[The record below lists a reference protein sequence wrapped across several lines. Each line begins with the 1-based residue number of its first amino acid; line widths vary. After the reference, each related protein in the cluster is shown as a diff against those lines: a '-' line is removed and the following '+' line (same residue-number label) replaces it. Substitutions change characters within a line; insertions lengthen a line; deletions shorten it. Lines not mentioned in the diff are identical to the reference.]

1 MKTKVKPVTKALP
14 DIKLAPSVVNP
25 AWLKGIKFLSGPYF
39 RLAMSCTGMELLNPE
54 PMVKALKSAMDG
66 KSRLILAF
74 RHPYG
79 EEPQFLSYLFLK
91 LMAKEFKKLD
101 LELPGQPWLRFIHG
115 YEVPRWGG
123 ALIRAVLPRMG
134 ALPVHHSKMD
144 REGLERIRSSL
155 MNGPWPVALAPE
167 GQVSYNARTLPRL
180 EQGVVR
186 LGLDAVKKLKEGG
199 QAMGQALGQGL
210 DIVLLPLSIRLRYSQ
225 KAQASLDKNLRLA
238 ERLLR
243 LYAGGLQAGGLQAH
257 NSGSGLAGRIIAIR
271 DSSLE
276 LAEKFYG
283 LKPGSNSV
291 SARIESLV
299 LGAINTAEQILGLP
313 EGSGHDI
320 DRVYR
325 IRQEG
330 WDRIFVAGREEIL
343 NSGLLAETLM
353 NRKTGEA
360 WYAMRHM
367 EMADLGWY
375 YAKLDHEGFAEDG
388 FESMVE
394 YAQNVLDFC
403 NRLLGGNFNSR
414 VQIKPRFVQFLPA
427 LPINLTEIEKGYD
440 GDRKKSVAAAQAVLE
455 SAFLESASL
464 LFPPKSI

>member
-1 MKTKVKPVTKALP
+1 MQNLHLCFVKMKTKVKPVTKALP
-14 DIKLAPSVVNP
+14 DIKLAPSAVNP

-91 LMAKEFKKLD
+91 LMAKEFKKLG

-155 MNGPWPVALAPE
+155 MNGPWPIALAPE
-167 GQVSYNARTLPRL
+167 GQISYNARTLPRL
-180 EQGVVR
+180 EQGALR
-186 LGLDAVKKLKEGG
+186 FGLDAAKKLKESG
-199 QAMGQALGQGL
+199 Q
-210 DIVLLPLSIRLRYSQ
+210 DKEIILLPLSIRLRYSQ
-225 KAQASLDKNLRLA
+225 KAQASLDKNLKLA
-238 ERLLR
+238 EKLLC
-243 LYAGGLQAGGLQAH
+243 LETVSSALGLRE
-257 NSGSGLAGRIIAIR
+257 RICAIR
-271 DSSLE
+271 DSSLN
-276 LAEKFYG
+276 LAEQFYG

-291 SARIESLV
+291 SARIDSLV
-299 LGAINTAEQILGLP
+299 LSAINAAEQILGLSK
-313 EGSGHDI
+313 GSGHEI

-367 EMADLGWY
+367 ELADLGWY

-440 GDRKKSVAAAQAVLE
+440 GDRKKSVAAAQAALE
-455 SAFLESASL
+455 NAFLESASM
-464 LFPPKSI
+464 LFPPKFI